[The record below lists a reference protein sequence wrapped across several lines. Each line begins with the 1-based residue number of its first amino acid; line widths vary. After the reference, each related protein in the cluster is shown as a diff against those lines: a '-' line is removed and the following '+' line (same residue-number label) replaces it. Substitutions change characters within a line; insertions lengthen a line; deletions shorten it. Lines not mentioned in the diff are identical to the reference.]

1 MRPLLTETVIRSLAG
16 AVLLK
21 GLLASVTVIAR
32 VCGDSL
38 SLLGNM
44 Q

>member
-1 MRPLLTETVIRSLAG
+1 MPPLLTETVIRFLAG

-21 GLLASVTVIAR
+21 GLLASATVIAR

-38 SLLGNM
+38 FSLADM